1 MTTQAL
7 RQNALQIAH
16 VLALA
21 PILVAA
27 LISAIPL
34 IVPCVTC
41 RCCKE
46 LAARIRNIVSQS

>member
-1 MTTQAL
+1 MTTHAL
-7 RQNALQIAH
+7 KQNAVQIAH

-34 IVPCVTC
+34 IIPCITC

-46 LAARIRNIVSQS
+46 LAARIKNIVGQS